1 MIEGRIRHRVGD
13 FTLEI
18 EWAVSD
24 GQSMGIVGPSGA
36 GKTTTLRAIS
46 GLLRPSEGRIV
57 IGGQT
62 VFDNTAA
69 IWVPPHQRRVGY
81 MPQRYA
87 LFPHLTVEENVA
99 FGLGGWRTCAR
110 EARAVDLLE
119 WLRIRE
125 LATRYPHQISAGQQQ
140 RVALGRALAPD
151 PALLLL
157 DEPFAALDLELR
169 QSLKQTLRDIRQE
182 SGVTMLLVTHDPSDA
197 MTLTDQVIA
206 MEDGR
211 VVAQGPPMEVL
222 TRPAA
227 QPISQLTQVENVFLG
242 TVTETSPS
250 DGLMTCD
257 IEGVS
262 LVAPF
267 ASPKRG
273 DAVRIGIRAGDILL
287 STEPPSGL
295 SAQNVIA
302 GAVTSIE
309 ARAFEA
315 EVTVDCGRPFRA
327 NVTPRAVKQLGL
339 APGMAVWLVI
349 KSNSCFLLE

>member
-1 MIEGRIRHRVGD
+1 MIEGRIRHHVGE

-18 EWAVSD
+18 EWAVGA
-24 GQSMGIVGPSGA
+24 GQSMGIIGPSGA
-36 GKTTTLRAIS
+36 GKTTTLRAIA
-46 GLLRPSEGRIV
+46 GLLRPSEGQIV

-62 VFDNTAA
+62 VFDSTAA

-99 FGLGGWRTCAR
+99 FGLGGWRPRAR
-110 EARAVDLLE
+110 EARVIDLLE
-119 WLRIRE
+119 RLQIKE

-151 PALLLL
+151 PVLLLL
-157 DEPFAALDLELR
+157 DEPFAALDLDLR
-169 QSLKQTLRDIRQE
+169 RNLKQTLLDIRRD

-211 VVAQGPPMEVL
+211 VVAQGPPMDVL
-222 TRPAA
+222 NRPAA

-257 IEGVS
+257 LDGVT

-267 ASPKRG
+267 ADLQQG

-287 STEPPSGL
+287 STKPPSGL
-295 SAQNVIA
+295 SAQNVLA

-309 ARAFEA
+309 ARGFEA
-315 EVTVDCGRPFRA
+315 EVIVDCGRPFRA
-327 NVTPRAVKQLGL
+327 EVTPRAVKQLGL
-339 APGMAVWLVI
+339 APGMAVWLII
-349 KSNSCFLLE
+349 KSNSCFVLE